1 MKKVRKILL
10 TILSVLTVAAV
21 SLGAASC
28 FSDKESSSSTGSSA
42 SSSSSSDSSM
52 TDSSMSNSSTE
63 DSSSEDS
70 SSEDSS
76 TENSSSKH
84 TEHTWAENYQY
95 DDSYHWIECTV
106 CHEIKDKAE
115 HTPDESG
122 ECSVCLALISIP
134 QGVRYRV
141 SSHGTYAEVIG
152 YNGTE
157 TEVQIADTYN
167 GLPVKTICE
176 KAFFQNDITSVSI
189 PDSVTRIEN
198 AAFAWCRRLT
208 DVEIPD
214 SVISIGDAAFYYC
227 DGLTSAV
234 IGDGVTSI
242 GRDAFWSCSSLTSLV
257 IGNSVATIGDSAFDW
272 CYSLTRVEI
281 PDSVTSIGSYAF
293 AYCSNLTSVVIGES
307 VTSIGS
313 YAFRD
318 CYTLI
323 EVVNK
328 STHITVEKD
337 SSANG
342 YVGKYALAVYN
353 SGDAYESILSYDD
366 GYIIHTDGEEKILV
380 GYTGTETDLILPS
393 YVTKIY
399 QYAFRKCSRLTSV
412 VIPDNV
418 TSIGEA
424 AFEDCSRL
432 TNVVIG
438 DGVTLIGGQAF
449 ECCYSLTSVVIP
461 DNVTSIGYDA
471 FYHCDSLTNV
481 VIGKSVT
488 SIGYDAF
495 YLCSRLTG
503 IEVSAENTTYQSID
517 GNLYTKD
524 GTTLIHYA
532 IGKAEASFTIP
543 DCVTSIG
550 WHAFEYCRSL
560 TNVVIGKSVTSIGYD
575 AFLNCSSLTSVY
587 YKGTAGKWAAISI
600 DSWNDDLTNATRY
613 YYSETTPTSSGNY
626 WHYVDGIPTKW

>member
-1 MKKVRKILL
+1 M
-10 TILSVLTVAAV
+10 
-21 SLGAASC
+21 
-28 FSDKESSSSTGSSA
+28 
-42 SSSSSSDSSM
+42 
-52 TDSSMSNSSTE
+52 
-63 DSSSEDS
+63 
-70 SSEDSS
+70 
-76 TENSSSKH
+76 
-84 TEHTWAENYQY
+84 
-95 DDSYHWIECTV
+95 
-106 CHEIKDKAE
+106 
-115 HTPDESG
+115 
-122 ECSVCLALISIP
+122 ISIP

-157 TEVQIADTYN
+157 PEVQIADTYN

-293 AYCSNLTSVVIGES
+293 AYCSNLTSVVIGEN

-313 YAFRD
+313 EAFRD

-438 DGVTLIGGQAF
+438 
-449 ECCYSLTSVVIP
+449 
-461 DNVTSIGYDA
+461 
-471 FYHCDSLTNV
+471 
-481 VIGKSVT
+481 KSVT

-524 GTTLIHYA
+524 GTPSIHYA
-532 IGKAEASFTIP
+532 IGKAETSFTIP

-613 YYSETTPTSSGNY
+613 DYSETEPTEEGNY
-626 WHYVDGIPTKW
+626 WHYVDGIPTAW